1 MMMRGRR
8 VLGEL
13 DQQIRDHIERETQ
26 DNIER
31 GMSPDQARSAA
42 LRKFGSVALA
52 REDARA
58 VWTPVWLEQASQD
71 ARYCLRMLRRNP
83 GFAAVA
89 VLTLALGIGMTTA
102 VFSVF
107 NAVLLRPLAY
117 PNPDR
122 LIFISTFGGSLPP
135 DAELVL
141 SMDFLDWQEQATSF
155 ERLVAY
161 STADETL
168 TTADGATRARIAAV
182 SNDFWDLAGARPA
195 AGRLPTAGEPGAVL
209 LSHKFFERQFHGD
222 PSVIG
227 KAVTLDTGPATIVG
241 VLPQAFRFQLPA
253 TVRPG
258 PQPRDIDAYRPLVV
272 PPRGSTFAQLIF
284 VVARLKPD
292 FTIDH
297 ARTELETIR
306 ARAAQAGPGPFGA
319 PPTVRVMPMW
329 NRLVGNTRV
338 ALWVLLAAVAFVL
351 LIACANVA
359 NLLLARASARSKEM
373 AIRTAVGAGR
383 ARILRQVLLESLVL
397 AMLGAA
403 AGLVLAGWGIATILG
418 VSADA
423 IPRLGESAI
432 DGRVLAVALC
442 VSVVTAVV
450 FGSSSAISL
459 WRANVHDLLK
469 HSTQTS
475 STLSGSLPVR
485 SVLVALELALAVVLL
500 TGAGLMMKSFWR
512 MNAHPPGFDPER
524 ILTMTIELP
533 AAKYG
538 AYADALLRR
547 VESLPGVEAASL
559 NGHGATLVRAT
570 VEGAPP
576 LPPDQPQP
584 PVFLN
589 PTSAGLAGVMGLR
602 VMNGRWITD
611 SEPAPVAVFN
621 ESLARRLFAG
631 DDPVGRRVQLGP
643 SVTVT
648 VVGVVADL
656 KYSKLDESPGAE
668 LYVPYS
674 HGRDL
679 RRITLVVRTTGE
691 PLAVVPALQTIVSGI
706 DKTLMP
712 FDVMT
717 LEQALAD
724 TIVPRRF
731 NLFLL
736 SAFAMAAVSLA
747 LIGVYGVI
755 AYAVAQRTHEIGVR
769 MALGAERR
777 DVLRMVV
784 GQGMRIALAGIVVG
798 LVVAAGL
805 TRLMASLLYD
815 VEPTDPMTVAAVA
828 AALATTAFVACGGPA
843 LKAAFVDPAIA
854 LRHE

>member
-1 MMMRGRR
+1 MPP
-8 VLGEL
+8 E
-13 DQQIRDHIERETQ
+13 E
-26 DNIER
+26 
-31 GMSPDQARSAA
+31 ARYAA

-58 VWTPVWLEQASQD
+58 VWTPVWLEQLSQD

-122 LIFISTFGGSLPP
+122 LIFISTSGGSLPL

-195 AGRLPTAGEPGAVL
+195 AGRLPTAGEPDAVL
-209 LSHKFFERQFHGD
+209 LSHRFFERQFHGD

-227 KAVTLDTGPATIVG
+227 KAVTLDPGPATIVG
-241 VLPQAFRFQLPA
+241 VLPQDFRFQLPA
-253 TVRPG
+253 TTRPG
-258 PQPRDIDAYRPLVV
+258 PQPREIDAYRPLVV
-272 PPRGSTFAQLIF
+272 PPRESTFAQLIF

-292 FTIDH
+292 TTIDY

-373 AIRTAVGAGR
+373 AIRAAVGAGR

-403 AGLVLAGWGIATILG
+403 AGLVLAGWGIAMILG

-475 STLSGSLPVR
+475 STRSSSLPVR

-533 AAKYG
+533 AAKYR

-576 LPPDQPQP
+576 LRPDQPQP

-643 SVTVT
+643 SLTVT

-784 GQGMRIALAGIVVG
+784 GQGMRIALTGIVLG

-815 VEPTDPMTVAAVA
+815 VEPTDPLTFVAVA